1 MHLTIDELLDYT
13 GEERSKWESWFATH
27 GDDPLKLAVP
37 MDVHPTVGALIA
49 HCLWAELFYA
59 HWMQGD
65 ILPQERMMEIIH
77 SIDTTQAD
85 QLFAFGHSSRKT
97 LRDAVA
103 AYKMEDW
110 EHHHEVDGPGF
121 QLAGT
126 ARKLIAH
133 ILVHEIRHWAQ
144 VAVTIRQHQ
153 LAPPGEHD
161 LLFSKSFGPLLR
173 KLDQT

>member
-59 HWMQGD
+59 HWMQGN

-85 QLFAFGHSSRKT
+85 QLFAFGHSSLHNRELVT
-97 LRDAVA
+97 DHLRGLIQPRCLSE
-103 AYKMEDW
+103 AY
-110 EHHHEVDGPGF
+110 HVC
-121 QLAGT
+121 T
-126 ARKLIAH
+126 
-133 ILVHEIRHWAQ
+133 
-144 VAVTIRQHQ
+144 
-153 LAPPGEHD
+153 
-161 LLFSKSFGPLLR
+161 
-173 KLDQT
+173 